1 MGGSVGLDM
10 RANPVHTTDGATE
23 TSATS
28 GTPEVSIIIPVH
40 NEGPIIEGS
49 IRELRA
55 RFLKT
60 GRSFE
65 IIIAENGSTDDTVS
79 IAEGLCDDFANVRL
93 MRSPEPNYGAALRAG
108 IEAARG
114 RYVCCDEIDICD
126 VDFHRRALELLVG
139 DDGGFDLVVGSKVM
153 PGARDRRPI
162 GRRIATR
169 VVNGML
175 RISLGFRG
183 TDTHGLKAF
192 RRAALLPVVDQCVV
206 DRDMFASELVI
217 RAERTGL
224 RIVEIPLNLV
234 EKREPSIR
242 LRKRV
247 PRVLQNIA
255 QLVYVIRLQNR

>member
-1 MGGSVGLDM
+1 M
-10 RANPVHTTDGATE
+10 RAYSTVSEVTAESSSSP
-23 TSATS
+23 
-28 GTPEVSIIIPVH
+28 GTPEVTFVIPVH

-55 RFLKT
+55 RFAKV
-60 GRSFE
+60 GRRFE

-79 IAEGLCDDFANVRL
+79 IAEDLCAAFPNIRL
-93 MRSPEPNYGAALRAG
+93 LRAPEPNYGAALRAG
-108 IEAARG
+108 IEAAHG

-153 PGARDRRPI
+153 PGARDRRPLS
-162 GRRIATR
+162 RRAATR
-169 VVNGML
+169 IINGVL
-175 RISLGFRG
+175 RVSLGFRG

-192 RRAALLPVVDQCVV
+192 RREALLPVVRRCVV

-217 RAERTGL
+217 RAEREGL
-224 RIVEIPLNLV
+224 RLVEIPLNLV

-242 LRKRV
+242 LTKRV
-247 PRVLQNIA
+247 PRVVQNIV
-255 QLVYVIRLQNR
+255 QLVYAIRVQNR